1 MVVLWVEVNLAIE
14 SERLAECESKNV
26 AESESGTLKC
36 VGEVGNTKLL
46 KTVGV
51 LQVKVNMSFESES
64 ISESESEIS

>member
-1 MVVLWVEVNLAIE
+1 MVVLWVEVNLSIE

-46 KTVGV
+46 KTVPVGV
-51 LQVKVNMSFESES
+51 LRVEVGVEENIF
-64 ISESESEIS
+64 I